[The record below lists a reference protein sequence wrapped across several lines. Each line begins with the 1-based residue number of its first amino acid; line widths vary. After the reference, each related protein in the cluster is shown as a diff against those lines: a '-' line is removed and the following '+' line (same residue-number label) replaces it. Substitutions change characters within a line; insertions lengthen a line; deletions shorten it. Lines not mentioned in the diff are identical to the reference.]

1 MIGGKV
7 MTGRRSAA
15 VLCVLL
21 AGAAMPGAAMSAAA
35 MWGAGAQAPAAKDAP
50 AKPQTLAE
58 RFGARENV
66 RQISIS
72 PDGRRV
78 AILTSMGTRGDAA
91 VIVDA
96 DTGATTPIGLSD
108 GNGLQ
113 PVRCG
118 WSSPTRIV
126 CKLYGISD
134 ALERRVSYT
143 RLVGFDADG
152 THLLPLGRK
161 LRGLA
166 SRPNQ
171 FDGNVIDWRSGDGWV
186 LMSRDFVPEAD
197 ATGSN
202 IRGTGSRDGLGVEL
216 VDTVTGKAQLVER
229 PDSEATDYLADGQG
243 NIRIK
248 EVMPRDGTGLLTGE
262 TIYRYHPTGGG
273 GGGWQPFS
281 RARANSHDALEPLA
295 VDGTRDVAFATRGLN
310 GRLALYSVKLDGSM
324 ATELVASNPEVD
336 VTSVVTIG
344 RRGRVIGATYV
355 TDRRQTDYFDPDYRK
370 LAAALAR
377 ALPRTPLIR
386 FVGANADESQ
396 LLVFA
401 GSDVDPGTYYR
412 FTKATRRLDA
422 LVGARPALGGV
433 AMGEMKAVR
442 FPAADGTMV
451 PAYLTLPP
459 GGAARGLP
467 AIVMPHGG
475 PSYRDEWGFD
485 WLVQFFA
492 ASGYAVIQPQYRGSS
507 GYGDGWFANNAF
519 RSWEQ
524 AISDVADAGRWLV
537 KEGIAD
543 PKKLGIVG
551 WSYGGYAALQA
562 NVIDPDLF
570 RAVVAIAP
578 VTDLAATK
586 REAVGFTN
594 RVLVAE
600 QIGSGE
606 AVAKGSPARH
616 ADRFK
621 APVLMFHGDTDL
633 NVGVA
638 QSKLMDKRLRDAGK
652 QSTLVVFPGLDH
664 QIDDAAARTEMLAK
678 SDAFLK
684 VAFAQ

>member
-1 MIGGKV
+1 MI
-7 MTGRRSAA
+7 GRRSKAA
-15 VLCVLL
+15 SCALL
-21 AGAAMPGAAMSAAA
+21 AGTAVPGVAAQVP
-35 MWGAGAQAPAAKDAP
+35 AQAAKDAP
-50 AKPQTLAE
+50 APTTLAE

-66 RQISIS
+66 RQISMS
-72 PDGRRV
+72 PDGGRT
-78 AILTSMGTRGDAA
+78 AILTSVGTRGDALA
-91 VIVDA
+91 VIDN
-96 DTGATTPIGLSD
+96 DSGAVTPIGMSA
-108 GNGLQ
+108 GGELQ

-118 WSSPTRIV
+118 WSSPVRIV
-126 CKLYGISD
+126 CKLYGISNVLD
-134 ALERRVSYT
+134 QRVSYS

-152 THLLPLGRK
+152 THTLYLGRK
-161 LRGLA
+161 LRGA
-166 SRPNQ
+166 VSRPNQ
-171 FDGNVIDWRSGDGWV
+171 FDGDVIDWRSGDGQV
-186 LMSRDFVPEAD
+186 LMSRDFVPEMNT
-197 ATGSN
+197 TGSN
-202 IRGTGSRDGLGVEL
+202 IRGSGSRDGLGVEL
-216 VDTVTGKAQLVER
+216 VDTVNGKAQLVER
-229 PDSEATDYLADGQG
+229 PDPEATDYLADGQG

-248 EVMPRDGTGLLTGE
+248 ETSPRDGSGLLTGE
-262 TIYRYHPTGGG
+262 TIYRYRPAGRGD
-273 GGGWQPFS
+273 WQPFS
-281 RARANSHDALEPLA
+281 RVRANSGDALAPLA
-295 VDGTRDVAFATRGLN
+295 VDGTRNVAFATRTLN
-310 GRLALYSVKLDGSM
+310 GRAALYSVKLDGSM
-324 ATELVASNPEVD
+324 TAELVASNPDVD
-336 VTSVVTIG
+336 VASVVTIG

-355 TDRRQTDYFDPDYRK
+355 TDRRQTDYFDPEYRK
-370 LAAALAR
+370 LAAGLAR

-412 FTKATRRLDA
+412 YTKATRRLDA
-422 LVGARPALGGV
+422 LVGARPLLDGV
-433 AMGEMKAVR
+433 AMGEMNAVR

-459 GGAARGLP
+459 GGAAKGLP

-475 PSYRDEWGFD
+475 PSSRDEWGFD

-507 GYGDGWFANNAF
+507 GYGDGWYANNAF

-524 AISDVADAGRWLV
+524 AINDVADAGRWLV
-537 KEGIAD
+537 REGIAD

-586 REAVGFTN
+586 REAIGFTN
-594 RVLVAE
+594 RTLVAE

-638 QSKLMDKRLRDAGK
+638 QSRLMDKRLRDAGK
-652 QSTLVVFPGLDH
+652 ASTLVVFPRLDH
-664 QIDDAAARTEMLAK
+664 QIDDSAARSDMLAK

-684 VAFAQ
+684 AAFGG